1 MGNTAIDMFEHIPE
15 RRRFIRSRAD
25 VEFQLARITLALSR
39 APLARRAESL
49 AWFDEAAAGLVKR
62 TAGEHRDYVEERVAS
77 IRETFF
83 PTTRVAYPLAHLN
96 RMGRHCGPGSRM
108 Q

>member
-1 MGNTAIDMFEHIPE
+1 MFEHIPE

-25 VEFQLARITLALSR
+25 LEFQLARITLALSR

-49 AWFDEAAAGLVKR
+49 AWFDEAAAGLVDR
-62 TAGEHRDYVEERVAS
+62 TAGEHRVYVEERVAS

-83 PTTRVAYPLAHLN
+83 PASAASYPLAHLRRSGN
-96 RMGRHCGPGSRM
+96 TGSRL

>member
-1 MGNTAIDMFEHIPE
+1 MGNIAIDMFEHIPE

-25 VEFQLARITLALSR
+25 LEFQLARITLALSR
-39 APLARRAESL
+39 APLVRRAESL
-49 AWFDEAAAGLVKR
+49 AWFDEAAAGLVAR
-62 TAGEHRDYVEERVAS
+62 TAGEQRDYVEERVAS

-83 PTTRVAYPLAHLN
+83 PSSRATYPLAHLHHA
-96 RMGRHCGPGSRM
+96 GRHGGSASRM